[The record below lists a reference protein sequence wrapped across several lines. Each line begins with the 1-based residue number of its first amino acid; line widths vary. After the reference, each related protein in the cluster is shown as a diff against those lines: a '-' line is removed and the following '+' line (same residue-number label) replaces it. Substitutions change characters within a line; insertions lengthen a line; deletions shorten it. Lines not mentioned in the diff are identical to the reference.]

1 MNRDKLHK
9 SLVAHEGFRTLPYI
23 DTTGH
28 ISIGVGHN
36 LSAKGLSRSMVWTLL
51 DQDIADA
58 LSEMDHYPWFAGLD
72 DVRQRVM
79 VEMMFNMGAAGLAT
93 FTNMLAH
100 IVLGRYT
107 EAALHMMTS
116 QWATQVGKRAAR
128 LAEMMRTGTD
138 PVAVE

>member
-79 VEMMFNMGAAGLAT
+79 VEMMFNMGPGTFAT
-93 FTNMLAH
+93 FRLLIAAMAEQ
-100 IVLGRYT
+100 RYAS
-107 EAALHMMTS
+107 AALEMMHST
-116 QWATQVGKRAAR
+116 WAAQVGTRATH
-128 LAEMMRTGTD
+128 LAEMMRLGKD
-138 PVAVE
+138 PEE